1 MNANKVRVTTAQPCR
16 MSAMMFSVL
25 NTLMGRLR
33 MVDTLPVKRVLY
45 ILQAVRGTTPS
56 QATATRV

>member
-1 MNANKVRVTTAQPCR
+1 MKASNVRVTTAQPCR

-33 MVDTLPVKRVLY
+33 MVETLPVKRVL
-45 ILQAVRGTTPS
+45 
-56 QATATRV
+56 

>member
-1 MNANKVRVTTAQPCR
+1 MKANKVRVTTAQPWR

-33 MVDTLPVKRVLY
+33 MVETLPVKRVL
-45 ILQAVRGTTPS
+45 
-56 QATATRV
+56 